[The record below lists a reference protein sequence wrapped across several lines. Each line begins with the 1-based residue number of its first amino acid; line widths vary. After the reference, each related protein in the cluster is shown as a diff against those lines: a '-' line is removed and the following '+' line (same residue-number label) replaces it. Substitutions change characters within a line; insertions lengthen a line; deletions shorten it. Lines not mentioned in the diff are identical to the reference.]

1 LHTELFIGLVTRL
14 ASGIL
19 AVQADHR
26 PVPPAEALGWA
37 VAAAVHAGQADVD
50 PFELV
55 GIARNESDFRP
66 RRVGPDGK
74 DCGLLQTRVTYSRYR
89 CGQLRADPGKAFEE
103 GARRLA
109 DYDRHCRKTRPHD
122 RTRCRLNRYNQGYRY
137 RTAGHKG
144 AYWLRV
150 SCFAQAAR
158 DGVAPRGDCRKARSP
173 ADIAR
178 LIYGVP
184 ELATR

>member
-14 ASGIL
+14 AAGIM
-19 AVQADHR
+19 AVQAEHR
-26 PVPPAEALGWA
+26 PVPPAEALSWA
-37 VAAAVHAGQADVD
+37 VSAAVHAGQLGVD

-109 DYDRHCRKTRPHD
+109 DYDRHCRKTRPS
-122 RTRCRLNRYNQGYRY
+122 YNQGYRY

-158 DGVAPRGDCRKARSP
+158 EGVSPRGDCRKARAP

-178 LIYGVP
+178 LIHGSA
-184 ELATR
+184 EMATR